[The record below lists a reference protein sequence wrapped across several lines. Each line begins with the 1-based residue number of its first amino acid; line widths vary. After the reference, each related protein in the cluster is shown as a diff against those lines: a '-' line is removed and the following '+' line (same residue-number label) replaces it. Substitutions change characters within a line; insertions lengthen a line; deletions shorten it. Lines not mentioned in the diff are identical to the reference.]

1 MHQFVRN
8 FITEWRRL
16 ELPFKDET
24 VVAAVSGGADSVS
37 LLLALDDL
45 VRRKKLG
52 IRLIAAHFNHK
63 LRGEESE
70 MDEEFVRGLTGDRKI
85 EFVMGAA
92 KMPEV
97 GNLEQHAR
105 LARYKFLSETAAN
118 LRANLIVT
126 GHTINDQ
133 AETFLLNMI
142 RGSGIDG
149 LSGMRPVR
157 DMDAETLSDDQ
168 NDRDKAPELL
178 PFAPNK
184 MLLVRPMLGWAKRKD
199 TEGFCVDQGVIYRY
213 DTMNEDTAFKRV
225 RIRKILMPLLEDMNP
240 KIIETLANTAELM
253 QHACDQQK
261 SVATEPGEKLTL
273 ADLLSLTQPELYDRL
288 RVWLARHR
296 GTKRQLQLIHIKAI
310 ERLITSAKSGRIAE
324 LPDGGRV
331 VRSGGY
337 LAFEN
342 NRVEKTGLDN

>member
-70 MDEEFVRGLTGDRKI
+70 MDEEFVRGLTGERKI
-85 EFVMGAA
+85 EFVAGAA
-92 KMPEV
+92 YIPEF
-97 GNLEQHAR
+97 GNIEQNAR
-105 LARYKFLSETAAN
+105 VARYKFLSETAAN
-118 LRANLIVT
+118 LRANIIFT

-133 AETFLLNMI
+133 AETFLSNMI

-149 LSGMRPVR
+149 LSGMSPIRN
-157 DMDAETLSDDQ
+157 MDAETLSHDQ
-168 NDRDKAPELL
+168 DSRDKTPELL
-178 PFAPNK
+178 PFGPNK
-184 MLLVRPMLGWAKRKD
+184 MLLVRPMLRWAKRKD
-199 TEGFCVDQGVIYRY
+199 TEGFCVDQGVNYRY

-240 KIIETLANTAELM
+240 KIMETLARTAELM
-253 QHACDQQK
+253 QHACDQRRPD
-261 SVATEPGEKLTL
+261 ATDPDEKLAF
-273 ADLLSLTQPELYDRL
+273 ADLLFLSQPKLYDRL
-288 RVWLARHR
+288 RHWLASHR

-310 ERLITSAKSGRIAE
+310 ERLITSSKSGRIVE

-337 LAFEN
+337 LAFED
-342 NRVEKTGLDN
+342 NRVEKMGLDN